1 MNFLTDLTRQDLFS
15 LYQRIADAQASGIPG
30 VLSLST
36 AKPGPQVGIMA
47 CTHGN
52 EPAGLAAFAYLLK
65 HLEHLQCGTVHLI
78 VNNLAAASRY
88 FEQATD
94 LTFTAHYRFVD
105 RDMNRV
111 HAQWQQD
118 NTAETERVLALLP
131 LFKTLDVVFDLHS
144 TSAPSDPMLVL
155 LAEDPQRLAIPGV
168 NIVLQNLIPHLN
180 APPLVSLCEKAEAF
194 VLETGSHE
202 DPRALIIAQAAV
214 QALLV
219 NMGLLPE
226 GRGNTQDQQTHELTR
241 TLLHDSETATYEI
254 YQAIVFPHES
264 YSLLTLIPNLGFLPR
279 GTILAQ
285 SEEGLPDI
293 VVDRD
298 AYAVMPPP
306 RLKPVHPGSEFL
318 YLAQKL
324 SV

>member
-1 MNFLTDLTRQDLFS
+1 MSYLTHLTRQDLFE
-15 LYQRIADAQASGIPG
+15 LYERIAKTQTLLMGTPIPG
-30 VLSLST
+30 VLCLST
-36 AKPGPQVGIMA
+36 SKPGPQVGIMA

-52 EPAGLAAFAYLLK
+52 EPAGLAAFAYLL
-65 HLEHLQCGTVHLI
+65 EHAEALQCGTVYLI
-78 VNNLAAASRY
+78 LNNLAAARRY

-94 LTFTAHYRFVD
+94 LSFTAHYRFVD

-111 HAQWQQD
+111 YPQWQQD
-118 NTAETERVLALLP
+118 QSAETLLP
-131 LFKTLDVVFDLHS
+131 LFKTLDVVLDLHS

-155 LAEDPQRLAIPGV
+155 LADAHQGLEIPGV
-168 NIVLQNLIPHLN
+168 HIILQNLIPHLN

-202 DPRALIIAQAAV
+202 DARSLLIAQAAV
-214 QALLV
+214 QTLLV
-219 NMGLLPE
+219 NQGILSAE
-226 GRGNTQDQQTHELTR
+226 ISSERSSAASQTAVY
-241 TLLHDSETATYEI
+241 DV
-254 YQAIVFPHES
+254 YQSIVFPHES
-264 YSLLTLIPNLGFLPR
+264 YSLLELIPNLGFLPR
-279 GTILAQ
+279 GTLLAR
-285 SEEGLPDI
+285 SEAGLPDI

-324 SV
+324 V